1 MKRRSTSSDAR
12 GPRLARQRVAAEAAR
27 LLATHGGDLLEARRK
42 AAQQLGVRDPAAL
55 PGREDILE
63 ALHAH
68 QRLFG
73 GGGADHLARLRRAA
87 LEAMDFF
94 AAFDPR
100 LAGPVLDGSARASDP
115 VQLHL
120 HADDPD
126 AVARLLADRGAA
138 ADQSTRRLRLA
149 GGETASVP
157 CWELLADGLPF
168 ELWVLPSQSARQA
181 PRDPLGEGPMPRAG
195 RAALQRLLDDGA

>member
-1 MKRRSTSSDAR
+1 M
-12 GPRLARQRVAAEAAR
+12 AAEAAR

-42 AAQQLGVRDPAAL
+42 AAQRLGVHEPAAL

-63 ALHAH
+63 ALQAH

-73 GGGADHLARLRRAA
+73 GDGSAGQLARLRRAA

-94 AAFDPR
+94 AGFDPR
-100 LAGPVLDGSARASDP
+100 LAGPVLDGSAGANDP

-120 HADDPD
+120 HTDDPD
-126 AVARLLADRGAA
+126 AVARLLADRGAP
-138 ADQSTRRLRLA
+138 ADQSSRRLRLA
-149 GGETASVP
+149 GGETATVP

-168 ELWVLPSQSARQA
+168 ELWVLPAQAARQA
-181 PRDPLGEGPMPRAG
+181 PRDPLGDGPMPRAG
-195 RAALQRLLDDGA
+195 RSAVQRLLDENP

>member
-1 MKRRSTSSDAR
+1 MKRRSTSSDPR

-27 LLATHGGDLLEARRK
+27 LLALRGGDLSEARRK
-42 AAQQLGVRDPAAL
+42 AAAKLGVRDPASL

-73 GGGADHLARLRRAA
+73 GAGTDRLARLRRAA
-87 LEAMDFF
+87 LEAMEFF
-94 AAFDPR
+94 SAFDPR
-100 LAGPVLDGSARASDP
+100 LAGPVLDGSAGTDDP

-126 AVARLLADRGAA
+126 AVARLLADRGAPA
-138 ADQSTRRLRLA
+138 GQSTRRLRLA
-149 GGETASVP
+149 GGETATLP

-168 ELWVLPSQSARQA
+168 ELWVLPAQAARHP
-181 PRDPLGEGPMPRAG
+181 PRDPLG
-195 RAALQRLLDDGA
+195 

>member
-12 GPRLARQRVAAEAAR
+12 GPRLVRQRVAAEAAR

-42 AAQQLGVRDPAAL
+42 AAHRLGVRDPAAL

-73 GGGADHLARLRRAA
+73 GGGANHLARLRRAA

-149 GGETASVP
+149 GGEAASVP

-168 ELWVLPSQSARQA
+168 ELWVLPSHAARQA

-195 RAALQRLLDDGA
+195 RAALQRLLEDGA